1 VIWLDLVSFF
11 KPTQVYIN
19 TVAAH
24 LRAAAL
30 METQHFFSKGHST

>member
-1 VIWLDLVSFF
+1 MQEKLEKRFCQEKVGFSN
-11 KPTQVYIN
+11 QVLQSIQY

-30 METQHFFSKGHST
+30 S

>member
-1 VIWLDLVSFF
+1 MTDENA
-11 KPTQVYIN
+11 QY

-30 METQHFFSKGHST
+30 TETQHFFAKGHST